1 MRTTKERARDAILGS
16 FVADSAATGLH
27 WIYDQAEV
35 RRLGGDEPEFQPP
48 ENNQFHSKRNVG
60 QYTHYGDHA
69 LVALE
74 SLVERGGLDSDDYR
88 DRYIAR
94 FSDSGYDGYLD
105 HATKDLLAS
114 HKGADD
120 NQAGCFAKLPVM
132 VARYL
137 EDPEFEARIEEA
149 VRVTHENTQA
159 VRYSVSA
166 ACAIQAAIRGGT
178 APEAVSSVCARSRA
192 VSALVEKVLGAD
204 ADMVAFALATG
215 QTCPVPNAFPVA
227 LHAALLARD
236 FKDAVRASIWSGGD
250 TSGRLYVTA
259 AIRGATDGV
268 PEDWAARLA
277 GRAEIGGL
285 IERLLEKAALKSV

>member
-16 FVADSAATGLH
+16 FVADAAATGLH

-48 ENNQFHSKRNVG
+48 ERNQYHSKRKVRDF
-60 QYTHYGDHA
+60 THYGDHA

-74 SLVERGGLDSDDYR
+74 SLVERGGLDADDYR
-88 DRYIAR
+88 DRCIAL
-94 FSDSGYDGYLD
+94 FSDPGYEGYVD
-105 HATKDLLAS
+105 HATKDLIEAG
-114 HKGADD
+114 KGADD

-159 VRYSVSA
+159 VRYGVSA

-178 APEAVSSVCARSRA
+178 AAEAVASVCAQSRA
-192 VSALVEKVLGAD
+192 VSAMVEKVSASD

-215 QTCPVPNAFPVA
+215 QNCPVPNAFPVA
-227 LHAALLARD
+227 LHTALHARD

-277 GRAEIGGL
+277 GRAEIEGL
-285 IERLLEKAALKSV
+285 IGRLLEKAALKSV

>member
-1 MRTTKERARDAILGS
+1 M
-16 FVADSAATGLH
+16 
-27 WIYDQAEV
+27 
-35 RRLGGDEPEFQPP
+35 
-48 ENNQFHSKRNVG
+48 
-60 QYTHYGDHA
+60 
-69 LVALE
+69 
-74 SLVERGGLDSDDYR
+74 
-88 DRYIAR
+88 
-94 FSDSGYDGYLD
+94 
-105 HATKDLLAS
+105 
-114 HKGADD
+114 
-120 NQAGCFAKLPVM
+120 
-132 VARYL
+132 
-137 EDPEFEARIEEA
+137 
-149 VRVTHENTQA
+149 
-159 VRYSVSA
+159 
-166 ACAIQAAIRGGT
+166 
-178 APEAVSSVCARSRA
+178 
-192 VSALVEKVLGAD
+192 VEKVLGAD